1 MTPKKKQLSKVNVN
15 VLVVSGFYQVEKIF
29 QFFFSLKIFQYFLSQ
44 SLALPVVQA
53 DLARINQGRVRLL
66 SHWSGAGE
74 VLSSDWLRSSGW

>member
-1 MTPKKKQLSKVNVN
+1 MTPKKKQLSKVNVI
-15 VLVVSGFYQVEKIF
+15 VLVVGGFYQVGKYFSIF
-29 QFFFSLKIFQYFLSQ
+29 LLKIFQYFLSQ